1 MENDGMFENE
11 ADGNDEEASDRESVK
26 SDEGDTELPSIEF
39 EGLQLKTT
47 RDLMTVELFK
57 KIQKLKG

>member
-1 MENDGMFENE
+1 MTDMFENE

-26 SDEGDTELPSIEF
+26 SDEGDTELPPIEF